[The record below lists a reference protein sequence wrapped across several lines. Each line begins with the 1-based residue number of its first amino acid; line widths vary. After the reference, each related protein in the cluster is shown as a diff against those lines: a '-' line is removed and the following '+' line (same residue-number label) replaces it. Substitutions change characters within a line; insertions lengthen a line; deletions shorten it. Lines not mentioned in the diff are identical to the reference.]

1 MATAYAYIRYS
12 SKAQGEAGKDSVDR
26 QMASIQAITKQQ
38 GIELLPENIF
48 SDTGISAHDGSNT
61 RKGKLKHIIE
71 MLNDV
76 HIKPGDFIFV
86 ESIDRLSRQRLLQAK
101 ELVNSIL
108 EKGVIL
114 ITTIDGQRYE
124 KPNET
129 NRIDDLQQDIL
140 LSVIAKRAHEE
151 SRTKSIRRKS
161 AWNRAKKLAQD
172 EKEIF
177 NGHNPPY
184 GIRYNSEENK
194 FEIIEDEAKEIR
206 DIFESLQHVGVS
218 LTIKKLNEYSK
229 RKWTNKNVQHLL
241 QTKYPLGAYMAQRRD
256 ENKRK
261 VFERYVENYYPQI
274 VSYELFNSAV
284 QAMKNR
290 ADRKHY
296 GNQTVGSLNIFRHV
310 IKCQCCNA
318 SMLFEKQRNPKGMIY
333 PYFHCFTR
341 KELKNG
347 CDQPRFRFDLAFGLL
362 LELIYQTTTRED
374 FDPHPWQ
381 LQIPDDESP
390 MTEERAI
397 EEEDATMNFRD
408 LLFKLL
414 SNKTS
419 KAADNKKAYEL
430 NNLLLEQRSY
440 KENLLKSFSGFTSGI
455 IPAEFLEVVSKTEL
469 KISETELAL
478 SKLQAEI
485 NTKRTAINIYSENDI
500 IDLYKTE
507 QGRLRLNQFF
517 INNDIVFKLEFE
529 KSTRTLYG
537 KIYHEGKFVDLIA
550 KQFNLHNPLKEYG
563 IDNLNQYFN

>member
-1 MATAYAYIRYS
+1 
-12 SKAQGEAGKDSVDR
+12 
-26 QMASIQAITKQQ
+26 
-38 GIELLPENIF
+38 
-48 SDTGISAHDGSNT
+48 
-61 RKGKLKHIIE
+61 

-76 HIKPGDFIFV
+76 HIKPGDYIFV

-101 ELVNSIL
+101 ELVNGIL

-184 GIRYNSEENK
+184 GIRYNSKENK

-241 QTKYPLGAYMAQRRD
+241 QTKYPLGAYMAQHRD

-274 VSYELFNSAV
+274 VSYELFDSAV

-290 ADRKHY
+290 GDRKHY
-296 GNQTVGSLNIFRHV
+296 GNQTVGSLNIFRHA

-318 SMLFEKQRNPKGMIY
+318 SMLFEKQRNPKGVIY
-333 PYFHCFTR
+333 PYFQCFTR
-341 KELKNG
+341 KELRNG

-381 LQIPDDESP
+381 LQIPDDEST
-390 MTEERAI
+390 MTDEQAI
-397 EEEDATMNFRD
+397 EEEHATENFKD

-414 SNKTS
+414 SSKTS
-419 KAADNKKAYEL
+419 KASDNKKAYEL
-430 NNLLLEQRSY
+430 NNLLLEQKSY
-440 KENLLKSFSGFTSGI
+440 KENLLKSFSGFTSEI
-455 IPAEFLEVVSKTEL
+455 IPSEFLEVVSKTEL

-485 NTKRTAINIYSENDI
+485 NTKRTEINIYSENDI

-517 INNDIVFKLEFE
+517 INNGIVFKLQFE
-529 KSTRTLYG
+529 RSSRTLYG
-537 KIYHEGKFVDLIA
+537 KIYHEGRFVDLIA
-550 KQFNLHNPLKEYG
+550 KKFNLHNPLKEYG